1 MGYSTHCQ
9 LVLRWNPMILN
20 IGSAPIQIVTMSTL
34 IRFKIDEQKIAIIL
48 RGNIVDNVP
57 HGINGRELSHI

>member
-20 IGSAPIQIVTMSTL
+20 MIVTMSTL

-48 RGNIVDNVP
+48 RGNVVDIVP
-57 HGINGRELSHI
+57 HRINGRELSHI

>member
-1 MGYSTHCQ
+1 MGYSIHCQ

-20 IGSAPIQIVTMSTL
+20 MIVTMSTL
-34 IRFKIDEQKIAIIL
+34 IRFKIDEQKIAIIF

-57 HGINGRELSHI
+57 HRINGRELSHI

>member
-20 IGSAPIQIVTMSTL
+20 MIVTMSTL